1 VHISFYF
8 NTVDFLALKFSR
20 SHKAFAVRYI
30 LVALACAALPGLA
43 SAQIEDYT
51 FGAPPPVKLMSKGE
65 ASQLATKHD
74 VKDRTKLALELM
86 SIRLTKAEEFST
98 KGEFQ
103 EMYNELGAFHALM
116 DNTLDFLYDSSR
128 GRDKNLDTFK
138 RFEMTLRAFAPRLG
152 VIRRELPTEYDPYVR
167 NLIKYLR
174 DARSRAV
181 EPLFGDMVVP
191 NRRT

>member
-1 VHISFYF
+1 MNFLEQKSSLSNKASAVGYF
-8 NTVDFLALKFSR
+8 LVTIA
-20 SHKAFAVRYI
+20 
-30 LVALACAALPGLA
+30 LVALPTIA

-65 ASQLATKHD
+65 ANQLASKHD

-86 SIRLTKAEEFST
+86 SDRLSKAEEFNT

-116 DNTLDFLYDSSR
+116 DNTLDFLYENSR
-128 GRDKNLDTFK
+128 GRDKNLETFK
-138 RFEMTLRAFAPRLG
+138 KFEMALRAFAPRLG

-174 DARSRAV
+174 DARSKAV

>member
-1 VHISFYF
+1 MSILAQKSHRIFKASAPR
-8 NTVDFLALKFSR
+8 FL
-20 SHKAFAVRYI
+20 
-30 LVALACAALPGLA
+30 LVACVLAVLSVVSFAQVEDDYALA
-43 SAQIEDYT
+43 
-51 FGAPPPVKLMSKGE
+51 APPPVRAMSKAE
-65 ASQLATKHD
+65 NSQLAAKTD

-86 SIRLTKAEEFST
+86 GLRLTKAEGFNT
-98 KGEFQ
+98 KGEFA

-116 DNTLDFLYDSSR
+116 DNALTFLYDSSR
-128 GRDKNLDTFK
+128 GADKHLDTFK
-138 RFEMTLRAFAPRLG
+138 RFEMALRAFAPRLG

-174 DARSRAV
+174 DARSKAV